1 MMDAA
6 REYKNLDPRIEFKA
20 SWLLRLAAV
29 MSFAGSLVI
38 SIMGVWTFVLIFQ
51 GLWSKPSLVVGIGLA
66 VTTAVATDV
75 VRRLG
80 VAMND
85 LWREYTLT
93 DQGVEVRDWKG
104 RALENLDWSQ
114 MSSCQYDK
122 IGRSL
127 ICRFVS
133 KKRVIRL
140 INPDVYGRL
149 DRLASAAET
158 IRRRSEIT
166 LKGADL
172 LGHFRTS

>member
-1 MMDAA
+1 MS
-6 REYKNLDPRIEFKA
+6 RNPRIEFKA
-20 SWLLRLAAV
+20 SWFLRLAAV

-38 SIMGVWTFVLIFQ
+38 SIAGVWAFVRIFQ

-80 VAMND
+80 VGMND

-104 RALENLDWSQ
+104 RALETLDWNQ
-114 MSSCQYDK
+114 MSSCQYDN

-158 IRRRSEIT
+158 ICRRSGIT
-166 LKGADL
+166 IKGADL
-172 LGHFRTS
+172 LGHFRNS